1 MNLLIKNGHVIDPA
15 NNINDKH
22 DVYIAEG
29 HIVSVGKKPDGFK
42 ADKTI
47 DATDKIVCPGLVDLC
62 ARLREPGQEHK
73 ATIKSETLA
82 AASGGITTLCCPPD
96 TRPIIDTPAVVES
109 IRERAEH
116 HGYAQV
122 LPLGAL
128 THQLEGVRLSEMA
141 ALKEAGCVGVSN
153 GMYQVENTLI
163 MRRAMEYAATFDL
176 TVFIQPE
183 DSVLRDGGTAHEG
196 ELSTRLGLRGIP
208 QAAETVAVATY
219 IALAAETGVR
229 VHFNHL
235 STARAVQM
243 VGRAIH
249 DGHSISADVTA
260 HHLFLTEMELGDYN
274 TNGFVEPPLRSQRDR
289 DGLRDG
295 LAKGVITAVCSDHQ
309 PHEPDAKLAPFAL
322 AEPGI
327 SALDTLLPLGLRLV
341 DDGIMSLSD
350 VLASMTCKPAQILK
364 IDAGTL
370 SAGAQA
376 DVCIFDPETNW
387 QLTTDTMNSRGLN
400 SPFIGWEFKGK
411 VSHTLYKGRVV
422 FGE

>member
-15 NNINDKH
+15 NNIDDKQ

-29 HIVSVGKKPDGFK
+29 CIASIGTKPNGFK
-42 ADKTI
+42 SDNII
-47 DATDKIVCPGLVDLC
+47 DAAGKIVCPGLVDLC

-82 AASGGITTLCCPPD
+82 AASAGITTLCCPPD
-96 TRPIIDTPAVVES
+96 TQPIIDTPAIVES

-116 HGYAQV
+116 YGYAQV

-128 THQLEGVRLSEMA
+128 TQKLEGERLSEMA

-153 GMYQVENTLI
+153 GMHTIENTLI

-183 DSVLRDGGTAHEG
+183 DPVLRDGGTAHEG

-235 STARAVQM
+235 STARAAQM

-249 DGHSISADVTA
+249 EGYSVSADVTA

-289 DGLRDG
+289 DGLRDA

-309 PHEPDAKLAPFAL
+309 PHELDAKLSPFAL

-327 SALDTLLPLGLRLV
+327 SSLETLLPLGLRLV
-341 DDGIMSLSD
+341 DEGIMTMID

-364 IDAGTL
+364 INAGTL

-376 DVCIFDPETNW
+376 DICIFDPEKSW
-387 QLTTDTMNSRGLN
+387 QLTTDTLVSRGTN

-411 VSHTLYKGRVV
+411 VSHTIHKGRLV

>member
-1 MNLLIKNGHVIDPA
+1 MKLIIKNGHVIDPA
-15 NNINDKH
+15 NNIDAKH
-22 DVYIAEG
+22 DVYIADG
-29 HIVSVGKKPDGFK
+29 KILSVGKMPAGFD
-42 ADKTI
+42 AEKTI
-47 DATDKIVCPGLVDLC
+47 DAKGKIVCPGLVDLC
-62 ARLREPGQEHK
+62 ARMREPGQEHK

-82 AASGGITTLCCPPD
+82 AASNGITTLCCPPD
-96 TRPIIDTPAVVES
+96 TQPVIDTQAVFES
-109 IRERAEH
+109 IYDRAEH
-116 HGYAQV
+116 YGYAQI

-128 THQLEGVRLSEMA
+128 TQGLDGSRLSEMA
-141 ALKEAGCVGVSN
+141 ALKEVGCTGVSN
-153 GMYQVENTLI
+153 AMHPIENMVI

-183 DSVLRDGGTAHEG
+183 DPVLRDGGTAHEG

-249 DGHSISADVTA
+249 DGHPISADVTA

-295 LAKGVITAVCSDHQ
+295 IAKGAIAAICSDHQ
-309 PHEPDAKLAPFAL
+309 PHELDAKLTPFAL

-327 SALDTLLPLGLRLV
+327 SSLDTLLPLGLRLV
-341 DDGIMSLSD
+341 DEGVMTLSNM
-350 VLASMTCKPAQILK
+350 LASITCKPAQILN

-370 SAGAQA
+370 SEGGQA
-376 DVCIFDPETNW
+376 DVCIFDPNKSW
-387 QLTTDTMNSRGLN
+387 QLNAETMTSRGKN

-411 VSHTLYKGRVV
+411 VTHTLHKGRLV